1 MAGYSLQGYNDMT
14 GGRYSNY
21 QAGAL
26 VPSPGGSMA
35 SAGVQT
41 IPVDVNVPGGGKGA
55 GFGEFLNSLRG
66 GAKQAAGLLGAGM
79 QLPGVGVAAPIAYG
93 AGSLMQ
99 GELAQGAG
107 EIGGGL
113 LGAKLS
119 GGLAKSAETALGAM
133 GSKGKLAAPIVGGAI
148 RIAGGLLGGG
158 IGGGVA
164 NAVGGGVANA
174 ANAITGGAARTQM
187 TAGTSPGAI
196 PGIGGT
202 GIGFSNDDIAKI
214 EQISKITGRSQIDV
228 AKEMLPIQNQ
238 YLDNQMQRQMQL
250 NQQTGQLTGALNRQA
265 YTAQLAGGAQAQGGE
280 TVRAMMN
287 AGNPYAQSAF
297 QYRG

>member
-1 MAGYSLQGYNDMT
+1 MAGFSLEEYNRMT
-14 GGRYSNY
+14 GG
-21 QAGAL
+21 QGAL
-26 VPSPGGSMA
+26 VPSAPGGSMGV
-35 SAGVQT
+35 AGVQRV
-41 IPVDVNVPGGGKGA
+41 PVDTNVPGGKGA
-55 GFGEFLNSLRG
+55 GFQDFLNSLKG
-66 GAKQAAGLLGAGM
+66 GAKQAAGLLGTGM
-79 QLPGVGVAAPIAYG
+79 GIPGVGVAAPIAYG

-99 GELAQGAG
+99 GELARGAG
-107 EIGGGL
+107 EIGGGV

-119 GGLAKSAETALGAM
+119 GGAAQAAQNALSAM
-133 GSKGKLAAPIVGGAI
+133 GPRGKLAAPIVGGAI

-164 NAVGGGVANA
+164 SAVGGGVANVA
-174 ANAITGGAARTQM
+174 QGVASAVTGARREEGKSGLTGG
-187 TAGTSPGAI
+187 
-196 PGIGGT
+196 
-202 GIGFSNDDIAKI
+202 GIGFSDEDIKRI
-214 EQISKITGRSQIDV
+214 DELSRITGRAQVDI
-228 AKEMLPIQNQ
+228 AREMLPIQNQ

-287 AGNPYAQSAF
+287 ASNPYAASAF

>member
-1 MAGYSLQGYNDMT
+1 MAIVSGPT
-14 GGRYSNY
+14 G
-21 QAGAL
+21 
-26 VPSPGGSMA
+26 PGTYVETDPRRLLGGDISV
-35 SAGVQT
+35 GVNN
-41 IPVDVNVPGGGKGA
+41 NVPGGKGFDFQALMNKLRAGGK
-55 GFGEFLNSLRG
+55 E
-66 GAKQAAGLLGAGM
+66 AAGVLGAGM
-79 QLPGVGVAAPIAYG
+79 QIPGVGVAAPIAYG

-119 GGLAKSAETALGAM
+119 GGAARAAETALGAM
-133 GSKGKLAAPIVGGAI
+133 GSRGKLAAPIVGGAI

-158 IGGGVA
+158 LGGGIA

-174 ANAITGGAARTQM
+174 AGALTGGAARTQM

-196 PGIGGT
+196 PGIGGSN
-202 GIGFSNDDIAKI
+202 IGFSNDDIARI
-214 EQISKITGRSQIDV
+214 EQLSKITGRAQVDI
-228 AKEMLPIQNQ
+228 AREMLPIQNQ

-287 AGNPYAQSAF
+287 ASNPYAASAF

>member
-1 MAGYSLQGYNDMT
+1 
-14 GGRYSNY
+14 
-21 QAGAL
+21 
-26 VPSPGGSMA
+26 MA

-79 QLPGVGVAAPIAYG
+79 QIPGVGVAAPIAYG

-99 GELAQGAG
+99 GELLRGAG
-107 EIGGGL
+107 EIGGGV

-119 GGLAKSAETALGAM
+119 GGAAKAAETALGAM
-133 GSKGKLAAPIVGGAI
+133 GSRGKLAAPIVGGAI

-158 IGGGVA
+158 LGGGIT

-174 ANAITGGAARTQM
+174 AGAVTGAVTGARREEGKSGLTGG
-187 TAGTSPGAI
+187 
-196 PGIGGT
+196 
-202 GIGFSNDDIAKI
+202 GIGFSNDDIARI
-214 EQISKITGRSQIDV
+214 EQLSKITGRAQVDI
-228 AKEMLPIQNQ
+228 AREMLPIQNQ

-287 AGNPYAQSAF
+287 ASNPYAASAF

>member
-1 MAGYSLQGYNDMT
+1 MAIVSGPT
-14 GGRYSNY
+14 G
-21 QAGAL
+21 
-26 VPSPGGSMA
+26 PGTV
-35 SAGVQT
+35 VQT
-41 IPVDVNVPGGGKGA
+41 DPSRLLGSVNVDMNVPGA

-99 GELAQGAG
+99 GELLRGAG
-107 EIGGGL
+107 EIGGGV

-119 GGLAKSAETALGAM
+119 GGAAKAAETALGAM
-133 GSKGKLAAPIVGGAI
+133 GARGKLAAPIVGGAI

-158 IGGGVA
+158 LGGGIT

-174 ANAITGGAARTQM
+174 AQAVTGAITGGRREEGKTGL
-187 TAGTSPGAI
+187 TGAGGV
-196 PGIGGT
+196 GT
-202 GIGFSNDDIAKI
+202 DADKWLNQVAELSR
-214 EQISKITGRSQIDV
+214 ITGRAQVDI
-228 AKEMLPIQNQ
+228 AREMLPIQNQ
-238 YLDNQMQRQMQL
+238 YLDGQMQRQMQL

-287 AGNPYAQSAF
+287 ASNPYAASAF

>member
-1 MAGYSLQGYNDMT
+1 MAELSLDEYN
-14 GGRYSNY
+14 RRVNR
-21 QAGAL
+21 QPAAL
-26 VPSPGGSMA
+26 VLSEGGGMG
-35 SAGVQT
+35 SAGMQT
-41 IPVDVNVPGGGKGA
+41 IPVDANVPGGGKGA

-79 QLPGVGVAAPIAYG
+79 QIPGVGVAAPIAYG

-99 GELAQGAG
+99 GELLRGAG
-107 EIGGGL
+107 EIGGGV

-119 GGLAKSAETALGAM
+119 GGAAKAAETALSAM

-158 IGGGVA
+158 FGGGIT

-174 ANAITGGAARTQM
+174 AGAVTGAVTGARREEGKSGLTGG
-187 TAGTSPGAI
+187 
-196 PGIGGT
+196 
-202 GIGFSNDDIAKI
+202 GIGFSNDDIARI
-214 EQISKITGRSQIDV
+214 EQISKITGRAQVDI
-228 AKEMLPIQNQ
+228 AREMLPIQNQ

-250 NQQTGQLTGALNRQA
+250 TQQTGQLTGALNRQA

-280 TVRAMMN
+280 TVRAMLN
-287 AGNPYAQSAF
+287 ASNPYAASAF

>member
-1 MAGYSLQGYNDMT
+1 MAIVSGPT
-14 GGRYSNY
+14 G
-21 QAGAL
+21 
-26 VPSPGGSMA
+26 PGTF
-35 SAGVQT
+35 VQT
-41 IPVDVNVPGGGKGA
+41 DPSRLLGSVNVDMNVPGA

-99 GELAQGAG
+99 GELLRGAG
-107 EIGGGL
+107 EIGGGV

-119 GGLAKSAETALGAM
+119 GGAAKAAETALGAM
-133 GSKGKLAAPIVGGAI
+133 GSRGKLAAPIVGGAI

-158 IGGGVA
+158 LGGGIT

-174 ANAITGGAARTQM
+174 AQAVTGAVTGARREEGKSGLTGG
-187 TAGTSPGAI
+187 
-196 PGIGGT
+196 
-202 GIGFSNDDIAKI
+202 GIGFSNDDIARI
-214 EQISKITGRSQIDV
+214 EQLSKITGRAQVDI
-228 AKEMLPIQNQ
+228 AREMLPIQNQ
-238 YLDNQMQRQMQL
+238 YLDGQMQRQMQL

-287 AGNPYAQSAF
+287 ASNPYAASAF

>member
-1 MAGYSLQGYNDMT
+1 MAIVSGPT
-14 GGRYSNY
+14 G
-21 QAGAL
+21 
-26 VPSPGGSMA
+26 PGTF
-35 SAGVQT
+35 VQT
-41 IPVDVNVPGGGKGA
+41 DPSRLLGSVNVDMNVPGA

-99 GELAQGAG
+99 GELLRGAG
-107 EIGGGL
+107 EIGGGV

-119 GGLAKSAETALGAM
+119 GGAAKAAETALGAM
-133 GSKGKLAAPIVGGAI
+133 GARGKLAAPIVGGAI

-158 IGGGVA
+158 LGGGIT

-174 ANAITGGAARTQM
+174 AQAVTGAITGGRREEGKTGL
-187 TAGTSPGAI
+187 TGAGGV
-196 PGIGGT
+196 GT
-202 GIGFSNDDIAKI
+202 DADKWLNQVAELSR
-214 EQISKITGRSQIDV
+214 ITGRAQVDI
-228 AKEMLPIQNQ
+228 AREMLPIQNQ
-238 YLDNQMQRQMQL
+238 YLDGQMQRQMQL

-265 YTAQLAGGAQAQGGE
+265 YTAQLAGGAQSQAGE
-280 TVRAMMN
+280 TVRTMMT
-287 AGNPYAQSAF
+287 AANPYAQSAF

>member
-79 QLPGVGVAAPIAYG
+79 QIPGVGVAAPIAYG

-99 GELAQGAG
+99 GVLLRGAG
-107 EIGGGL
+107 EIGGGV

-119 GGLAKSAETALGAM
+119 GGAAKAAETALSAM

-158 IGGGVA
+158 LGGGIT

-174 ANAITGGAARTQM
+174 AQAVTSAVTDTRREEGKSGLTGG
-187 TAGTSPGAI
+187 
-196 PGIGGT
+196 
-202 GIGFSNDDIAKI
+202 GIGFSNDDIARI
-214 EQISKITGRSQIDV
+214 EQLSKITGRAQVDI
-228 AKEMLPIQNQ
+228 AREMLPIQNQ

>member
-1 MAGYSLQGYNDMT
+1 MAFDFE
-14 GGRYSNY
+14 
-21 QAGAL
+21 AL
-26 VPSPGGSMA
+26 M
-35 SAGVQT
+35 
-41 IPVDVNVPGGGKGA
+41 
-55 GFGEFLNSLRG
+55 NSLKG
-66 GAKQAAGLLGAGM
+66 GAKQGAGLLGAGM
-79 QLPGVGVAAPIAYG
+79 QIPGVGSAAPTAYG
-93 AGSLMQ
+93 VGSLMQ
-99 GELAQGAG
+99 GELLRGGG
-107 EIGGGL
+107 EIGGGI

-119 GGLAKSAETALGAM
+119 GGAAKAAETALGAM
-133 GSKGKLAAPIVGGAI
+133 GARGKLAAPIVGGAI

-158 IGGGVA
+158 LGGGIA

-174 ANAITGGAARTQM
+174 ATALTGGAARNQM
-187 TAGTSPGAI
+187 TAGTSPGMI
-196 PGIGGT
+196 PGLGGT
-202 GIGFSNDDIAKI
+202 GIGFSDADIARY
-214 EQISKITGRSQIDV
+214 EQLSKITGRSQVDI

-287 AGNPYAQSAF
+287 ASNPYAASAF

>member
-79 QLPGVGVAAPIAYG
+79 QLPGVGIAAPTAYG
-93 AGSLMQ
+93 VGSLMQ
-99 GELAQGAG
+99 GELLRGAG
-107 EIGGGL
+107 EIGGGVV
-113 LGAKLS
+113 GAKLS

-158 IGGGVA
+158 
-164 NAVGGGVANA
+164 VGGGVTNALGGAVANA
-174 ANAITGGAARTQM
+174 AGAVTGARREEGKSGLTGG
-187 TAGTSPGAI
+187 
-196 PGIGGT
+196 
-202 GIGFSNDDIAKI
+202 GIGFSNDDIARI
-214 EQISKITGRSQIDV
+214 EQLSKITGRAQVDI
-228 AKEMLPIQNQ
+228 AREMLPIQNQ

-287 AGNPYAQSAF
+287 ASNPYAASAF

>member
-1 MAGYSLQGYNDMT
+1 MT

-79 QLPGVGVAAPIAYG
+79 QIPGVGVAAPIAYG

-99 GELAQGAG
+99 GELLRGAG
-107 EIGGGL
+107 EIGGGV

-119 GGLAKSAETALGAM
+119 GGAAKAAETALGAM
-133 GSKGKLAAPIVGGAI
+133 GSRGKLAAPIVGGAI

-158 IGGGVA
+158 LGGGIT

-174 ANAITGGAARTQM
+174 AGAVTGAVTGARREEGKSGLTGG
-187 TAGTSPGAI
+187 
-196 PGIGGT
+196 
-202 GIGFSNDDIAKI
+202 GIGFSNDDIARI
-214 EQISKITGRSQIDV
+214 EQLSKITGRAQVDI
-228 AKEMLPIQNQ
+228 AREMLPIQNQ

-287 AGNPYAQSAF
+287 ASNPYAASAF

>member
-1 MAGYSLQGYNDMT
+1 MAGYSLDDYNRMT

-35 SAGVQT
+35 APGVQT

-79 QLPGVGVAAPIAYG
+79 QIPGVGVAAPIAYG

-99 GELAQGAG
+99 GELLRGGG
-107 EIGGGL
+107 EIGGGI

-119 GGLAKSAETALGAM
+119 GGAAKAAETALGAM
-133 GSKGKLAAPIVGGAI
+133 GPRGKLAAPIVGGAI

-158 IGGGVA
+158 LGGGIT

-174 ANAITGGAARTQM
+174 AQAVTDAVTGARREE
-187 TAGTSPGAI
+187 GKSGLL
-196 PGIGGT
+196 GG
-202 GIGFSNDDIAKI
+202 GIGFSNDDIARI
-214 EQISKITGRSQIDV
+214 EQLSKITGRAQVDI
-228 AKEMLPIQNQ
+228 AREMLPIQNQ

-287 AGNPYAQSAF
+287 ASNPYAASAF

>member
-1 MAGYSLQGYNDMT
+1 MAIVSGPT
-14 GGRYSNY
+14 G
-21 QAGAL
+21 
-26 VPSPGGSMA
+26 PGTF
-35 SAGVQT
+35 VQT
-41 IPVDVNVPGGGKGA
+41 DPSRLLGSVNVDMNVPGA

-99 GELAQGAG
+99 GELLRGAG
-107 EIGGGL
+107 EIGGGV

-119 GGLAKSAETALGAM
+119 GGAAKAAETALSAM
-133 GSKGKLAAPIVGGAI
+133 GSRGKLAAPIVGGAI

-158 IGGGVA
+158 LGGGIT

-174 ANAITGGAARTQM
+174 AQAVTGAVTGGRREEGKTGL
-187 TAGTSPGAI
+187 TGAGGV
-196 PGIGGT
+196 GT
-202 GIGFSNDDIAKI
+202 DADKWLNQVAELSR
-214 EQISKITGRSQIDV
+214 ITGRAQVDI
-228 AKEMLPIQNQ
+228 AREMLPIQNQ
-238 YLDNQMQRQMQL
+238 YLDGQMQRQMQL

-287 AGNPYAQSAF
+287 ASNPYAASAF